1 MPDSGKSLLS
11 ARETAT
17 MLGMSVATVWRR
29 THDGT
34 LPEPVRIGGMTRWV
48 REELIKVISAAQ
60 ARREDRETTD
70 GGTSRG

>member
-1 MPDSGKSLLS
+1 MSDHGKSLLS
-11 ARETAT
+11 AREAAT

-29 THDGT
+29 TNDGT

-48 REELIKVISAAQ
+48 REELIEVISAAQ
-60 ARREDRETTD
+60 ARRKDRETTD